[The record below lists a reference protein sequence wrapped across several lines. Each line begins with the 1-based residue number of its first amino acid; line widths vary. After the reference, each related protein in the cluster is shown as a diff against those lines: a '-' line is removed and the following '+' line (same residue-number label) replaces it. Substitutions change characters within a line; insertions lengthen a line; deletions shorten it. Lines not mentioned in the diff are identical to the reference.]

1 MEKKMKEEE
10 EEPLSPMARAFQEPS
25 IDCGIVIKFGC
36 KTKINPDVI
45 VDSLKLNVFKH
56 PRFCSLLDDDGTK
69 WLRTDVVN
77 VEEHV
82 FVPDIDPKLTEEDV
96 EWFVEDYISSIT
108 MIPLDRTKPLWEV
121 HILNGKTS
129 DAEAI
134 CVIRCHHALGDGVSI
149 LSLIL
154 ASTRKTSEPEAFS
167 TLPVPKCRESYN
179 HRRGFSFFRLVLV
192 VCSTVRLIWNTLVDS
207 FLCMATIFFLKDT
220 DTPLKGKPGAIKKF
234 SHRIVSLDDI
244 KLIKNAMEMTINDVL
259 LGVTEAALTRYLHQS
274 YDKTNEE
281 AGTSL
286 TPNRQDL
293 LDRIRLR
300 SLIVVNLRPTG
311 SQSIADMMA
320 KGSKCRWG
328 NYISVILFPFTIA
341 LQSDPLVYLS
351 NVKSMI
357 DRKKN
362 SLITY
367 IIYTFSEFVIKA
379 FGINVAVA
387 FQRKIMLNTTMCI
400 SNLPGP
406 TEEVSFHGHPIAYFA
421 PSIYGLPQAL
431 TIHYLSYANKM
442 IISVAVDPMII
453 DAHKLCDEL
462 EESLKNMK
470 LALLKKGLPNH
481 VN

>member
-1 MEKKMKEEE
+1 
-10 EEPLSPMARAFQEPS
+10 
-25 IDCGIVIKFGC
+25 
-36 KTKINPDVI
+36 
-45 VDSLKLNVFKH
+45 
-56 PRFCSLLDDDGTK
+56 
-69 WLRTDVVN
+69 
-77 VEEHV
+77 
-82 FVPDIDPKLTEEDV
+82 
-96 EWFVEDYISSIT
+96 
-108 MIPLDRTKPLWEV
+108 
-121 HILNGKTS
+121 
-129 DAEAI
+129 
-134 CVIRCHHALGDGVSI
+134 
-149 LSLIL
+149 
-154 ASTRKTSEPEAFS
+154 
-167 TLPVPKCRESYN
+167 
-179 HRRGFSFFRLVLV
+179 
-192 VCSTVRLIWNTLVDS
+192 
-207 FLCMATIFFLKDT
+207 MATIFFLKDT

-320 KGSKCRWG
+320 KGSKCRW
-328 NYISVILFPFTIA
+328 
-341 LQSDPLVYLS
+341 
-351 NVKSMI
+351 

-470 LALLKKGLPNH
+470 LAILEKGLPNH